1 MRWRRRGGFS
11 TQSNLLPHAF
21 ARKGAALV
29 LLGVLAVLAGAGCD
43 RPTPEPADAP
53 AAAERPGGV
62 GTPATAGPAREH
74 RDLAVDESLGGHTLA
89 RHVGRTDA
97 QLAERLRREP
107 QISAASTYTD
117 RATAE
122 AVIGSTLASSSSRV
136 NAWLKRTG
144 PRPNLVLHYSGRAR
158 QPIGRSLSRRDASPV
173 SCESA
178 LVVLRWDERRS
189 RFYVLTSYP
198 EVDR

>member
-1 MRWRRRGGFS
+1 
-11 TQSNLLPHAF
+11 
-21 ARKGAALV
+21 
-29 LLGVLAVLAGAGCD
+29 
-43 RPTPEPADAP
+43 E
-53 AAAERPGGV
+53 
-62 GTPATAGPAREH
+62 
-74 RDLAVDESLGGHTLA
+74 VDESLGGHTLA

-97 QLAERLRREP
+97 QLARRLRQEA

-122 AVIGSTLASSSSRV
+122 AVVGSALAASSSRV
-136 NAWLKRTG
+136 NAWMKRAG
-144 PRPNLVLHYSGRAR
+144 PRPNLVLHYSGHTR
-158 QPIGRSLSRRDASPV
+158 QPIGRSLSRREGTPV
-173 SCESA
+173 ACESA

>member
-1 MRWRRRGGFS
+1 MRWWLRRGGCPK
-11 TQSNLLPHAF
+11 SNLFPWGLG
-21 ARKGAALV
+21 RTRAALA
-29 LLGVLAVLAGAGCD
+29 LLGVLGVLAGAGCD
-43 RPTPEPADAP
+43 RPNPEPAAAAAP
-53 AAAERPGGV
+53 AERTRGGEPPAAN
-62 GTPATAGPAREH
+62 ASALEH

-97 QLAERLRREP
+97 QLAGRLRREP

-122 AVIGSTLASSSSRV
+122 GVIGSALASSSSRV
-136 NAWLKRTG
+136 NAWLTRTG
-144 PRPNLVLHYSGRAR
+144 PRPNLVLHYSGRTG

-178 LVVLRWDERRS
+178 FVVLRWDEPRS